1 MISPVIQEEAT
12 GCGIASVANIVG
24 KTYPEM
30 KAIANG
36 LGIYADDTALWSDT
50 QYVRTLLKNEG
61 IATSDNEI
69 PFTTWDNLPDTALLA
84 IKHHQEDGKD
94 FWHWVVFKRIDG
106 NAMVIDSAAYLD
118 SNTRTDFGEMTP
130 KWFIKVSLLHES
142 SFDA

>member
-118 SNTRTDFGEMTP
+118 SNIRTDFFEMEP
-130 KWFIKVSLLHES
+130 KWFIEVTSIL
-142 SFDA
+142 

>member
-24 KTYPEM
+24 KTYPEI
-30 KAIANG
+30 KAIAND

-50 QYVRTLLKNEG
+50 QHVRTLLKNEG
-61 IATSDNEI
+61 IATSDSET
-69 PFTTWDNLPDTALLA
+69 PFTTWDTLPDTALLA

-94 FWHWVVFKRIDG
+94 FWHWVVFRRIDG

-118 SNTRTDFGEMTP
+118 SNIRTDFFEMEP
-130 KWFIKVSLLHES
+130 KWFIGI
-142 SFDA
+142 DG

>member
-1 MISPVIQEEAT
+1 MLTPVIQEEAT

-50 QYVRTLLKNEG
+50 QHVRTLLKNEG
-61 IATSDNEI
+61 IATSDSET
-69 PFTTWDNLPDTALLA
+69 PFTTWDTLPDTALLA
-84 IKHHQEDGKD
+84 IKHHQEDGKN
-94 FWHWVVFKRIDG
+94 FWHWVVFQRIDG

-118 SNTRTDFGEMTP
+118 SNIRVDFFEMEP
-130 KWFIKVSLLHES
+130 KWFIGITQTAEI
-142 SFDA
+142 

>member
-30 KAIANG
+30 KAFANS

-50 QYVRTLLKNEG
+50 QYVRILLKNEG
-61 IATSDNEI
+61 IATSDSET
-69 PFTTWDNLPDTALLA
+69 PFTTWDALPDTALLA

-94 FWHWVVFKRIDG
+94 FWHWVVFQRIEG

-118 SNTRTDFGEMTP
+118 SNIRVDFFEMEP
-130 KWFIKVSLLHES
+130 KWFI
-142 SFDA
+142 DIDG